1 MIYNWAKKGGD
12 DQAADPARELLIGRL
27 LVPLGDRFVDT
38 HICRPRYIH
47 TYEKERQIHVRMRS
61 KICSHIMRVD
71 LDS

>member
-1 MIYNWAKKGGD
+1 MKGERQKKVQEGT
-12 DQAADPARELLIGRL
+12 
-27 LVPLGDRFVDT
+27 LGDRFVDT